1 VKAAANLAQKRE
13 EIKVRKVKV
22 DEDLGKAEP
31 ALIAAQQSVSGIKK
45 EHLTE
50 MINYKNPP
58 VNVALALEPVVC
70 LLSKKASKP
79 DWLTIKTNWLKNANF
94 VSMIM
99 NFNKDDIPTNVK
111 TYIMNNYLKDEKTF
125 DAEKIMKASR
135 AAGPLAL
142 WVKSIITYSDIYHSI
157 TPLREELAQLGKEEM
172 ELTETAKE
180 LDDKIVELE

>member
-1 VKAAANLAQKRE
+1 
-13 EIKVRKVKV
+13 
-22 DEDLGKAEP
+22 
-31 ALIAAQQSVSGIKK
+31 
-45 EHLTE
+45 
-50 MINYKNPP
+50 
-58 VNVALALEPVVC
+58 
-70 LLSKKASKP
+70 
-79 DWLTIKTNWLKNANF
+79 
-94 VSMIM
+94 M

-180 LDDKIVELE
+180 LDDKIVELQ